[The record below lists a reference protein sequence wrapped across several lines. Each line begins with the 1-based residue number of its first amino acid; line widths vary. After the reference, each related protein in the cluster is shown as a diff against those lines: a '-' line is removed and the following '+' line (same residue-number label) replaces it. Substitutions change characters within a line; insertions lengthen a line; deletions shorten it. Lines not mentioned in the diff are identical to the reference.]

1 VDGIQGVGNLDLDVK
16 ECKIDLLACGAQKW
30 LLSSL
35 GAGFFYLSAEAKR
48 KVNPSFFGWLGVDW
62 GLDFSDLLRFDLEPF
77 STARKFEIGTYPY
90 SVIWTMHSSLRLFSE
105 IGIKNIEKH
114 NLELLDLLVSHLKRK
129 NYRITSSLDPDHRSS
144 ILSFSAEDT
153 KALHRKLRTN
163 NIIVSHREG
172 SIRVAPHFYN
182 TTEEMEKL
190 IELVD

>member
-1 VDGIQGVGNLDLDVK
+1 
-16 ECKIDLLACGAQKW
+16 
-30 LLSSL
+30 
-35 GAGFFYLSAEAKR
+35 
-48 KVNPSFFGWLGVDW
+48 VNPSFFGWLGVDW

-114 NLELLDLLVSHLKRK
+114 NLELLDLLISHLKKK
-129 NYRITSSLDPDHRSS
+129 NYRIPSSLDPDHRSS

-163 NIIVSHREG
+163 NVIVSHREG